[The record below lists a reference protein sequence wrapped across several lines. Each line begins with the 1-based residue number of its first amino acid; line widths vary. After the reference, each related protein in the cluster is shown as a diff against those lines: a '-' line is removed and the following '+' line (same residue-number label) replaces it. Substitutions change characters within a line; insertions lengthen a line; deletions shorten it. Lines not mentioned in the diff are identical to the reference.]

1 MVKNNH
7 YSGITPDFLN
17 IVEAKSNCRFIYF
30 QVPKNRQEILF
41 ENGKADLLITTI
53 KTDKRDKIGNFVPLI
68 QIRAMVILI
77 ESAHAEIQK

>member
-41 ENGKADLLITTI
+41 ENGKAIDSIA
-53 KTDKRDKIGNFVPLI
+53 TDKLAKVFIAEL
-68 QIRAMVILI
+68 L
-77 ESAHAEIQK
+77 ESINANQK